1 MSDLTGEVTELLQLL
16 IRNGCVNDG
25 TVESG
30 HETRNAELLR
40 DYLGGGGLDF
50 ETYEPVPGR
59 ASLVTRIEGTDP
71 SAPTLC
77 LMGHTD
83 VVPVTA
89 SGWQRDPFGGELV
102 ALDDG
107 PQEVWGRGA
116 IDMLNLTASMA
127 VAVKHLARDGFRPKG
142 TLVYFAVADEEAGGH
157 HGAEWVTTNQYD
169 AVRADYVLTESG
181 GVAIPSSSGRR
192 VTVTTG
198 EKGIAWRRLRVAG
211 TPGHGSMPFG
221 TDNALVKA
229 AEVVRRLA
237 AYRPNAQVTDT
248 WRAYVAA
255 LDLPADVAHALV
267 DPARVWDACATL
279 AIDDPRL
286 AKLAHACTHMTFS
299 PNVAHGGVKTNVI
312 PDVVDIDVDIR
323 TLPGETE
330 EDVARNLADALG
342 DLAGA
347 VTVTVLQSAPPT
359 ASPMATPLWDVIGRT
374 VEKLTPGVGLVPR
387 MTAGGTDAR
396 FYREHGAV
404 AYGFGLFS
412 PAMTTQ
418 EFASRFHG
426 HDERVDV
433 ESLRLT
439 TEMWLALTR
448 DLLG

>member
-1 MSDLTGEVTELLQLL
+1 MDLTAEVTELLQQL
-16 IRNGCVNDG
+16 IRNACVNDG
-25 TVESG
+25 TAESG
-30 HETRNAELLR
+30 QEVRNADLLR
-40 DYLGGGGLDF
+40 TYLEGAGLDL
-50 ETYEPVPGR
+50 ETYEPTPGR
-59 ASLVTRIEGTDP
+59 SSIVTRIEGTDP

-83 VVPVTA
+83 VVPVTPE
-89 SGWQRDPFGGELV
+89 GWRRDPFGGELV
-102 ALDDG
+102 DG
-107 PQEVWGRGA
+107 EVWGRGA

-127 VAVKHLARDGFRPKG
+127 VATKHLARTGFRPRG
-142 TLVYFAVADEEAGGH
+142 TLIYFAVADEEAAGT
-157 HGAEWVTTNQYD
+157 HGARWVTDHQYD

-181 GVAIPSSSGRR
+181 GVQMPTPDGPR

-198 EKGIAWRRLRVAG
+198 EKGIAWRRLRVVG

-229 AEVVRRLA
+229 AEVVRRLVA
-237 AYRPNAQVTDT
+237 FRPRTRVTDT
-248 WRAYVAA
+248 WRAYVAT
-255 LDLPADVAHALV
+255 LDLPAEQAAGLI
-267 DPARVWDACATL
+267 DPARVWETCE
-279 AIDDPRL
+279 AIADPRI

-330 EDVARNLADALG
+330 ADVEANLLEALG
-342 DLAGA
+342 ELARS
-347 VTVTVLQSAPPT
+347 VEITVLQDAVST
-359 ASPMATPLWDVIGRT
+359 ASPMATPLWDSIGR
-374 VEKLTPGVGLVPR
+374 VVGKLTPGAGLVPR

-396 FYREHGAV
+396 FFRERGAV
-404 AYGFGLFS
+404 AYGFGLFT
-412 PAMTTQ
+412 PAMTAS
-418 EFASRFHG
+418 EFATRFHG

-439 TEMWLALTR
+439 TDLWLEVVS